1 LKEISEEVSMFR
13 VGAFVL
19 IALVLSLAFGC
30 SEKTSEAQVTG
41 VELSFSS
48 CLTFNAMVFIDDTY
62 MGSFS
67 SERPAFIS
75 VATGSHALYVKG
87 NIVVVAGDSTYCWTE
102 SFSVADG
109 QTTTLDLNCNTGGC
123 PASE

>member
-1 LKEISEEVSMFR
+1 MFR

-30 SEKTSEAQVTG
+30 SETTSEAQPTG

-48 CLTFNAMVFIDDTY
+48 CLTFNAMVFIDDAY

-75 VATGSHALYVKG
+75 VASGNHALYVKG
-87 NIVVVAGDSTYCWTE
+87 NIVVVDGDSTFCWTE

-109 QTTTLDLNCNTGGC
+109 QTTALDLNCTTGGC